1 MHTNI
6 CEYAFSQNKCL
17 KMKKKMMR
25 GLQQAKVL
33 FVHEDLEMNELMA
46 WGVERGKEV
55 N

>member
-1 MHTNI
+1 
-6 CEYAFSQNKCL
+6 
-17 KMKKKMMR
+17 MR